1 MLDPNTLIT
10 RSPDCIAS
18 EIDGEIV
25 LIDIASSRYFG
36 FNPVG
41 SEIWRLL
48 EQPSSLETL
57 RGAIADIFEG
67 DAARIEQ
74 ETVAF
79 VELLADRQLV
89 TLS

>member
-1 MLDPNTLIT
+1 MLDPKTIIT
-10 RSPDCIAS
+10 RNPDCIAS

-25 LIDIASSRYFG
+25 LIDISSSRYFG

-48 EQPSSLETL
+48 EEPSSLEAL
-57 RGAIADIFEG
+57 CGAIADLFEG

-74 ETVAF
+74 ETVSF
-79 VELLADRQLV
+79 VELLADRELV
-89 TLS
+89 ALG